1 MAVTFSGN
9 GIIFA
14 NGDLQNFAGIGA
26 STQIGRGGSYFTPK
40 WKEKAGV
47 VNNTFYTP
55 SSNTEEICFVSVIV
69 EIGAPNEV
77 AFLTIKDPIFGVTN
91 QMSDYQWINWTG
103 NARTVYTLSSIVPPL
118 YSWAIGTT
126 GNILSALEWK
136 SS

>member
-1 MAVTFSGN
+1 MAVTLSGN

-47 VNNTFYTP
+47 VEGTFYTP

-77 AFLTIKDPIFGVTN
+77 AYLIIKDPIYGVTDV
-91 QMSDYQWINWTG
+91 MSDYQWINWAG

-118 YSWAIGTT
+118 YSWAISTT

>member
-1 MAVTFSGN
+1 MAVTLSGN

-40 WKEKAGV
+40 WKERAGV
-47 VNNTFYTP
+47 VNGTFYTP

-69 EIGAPNEV
+69 EIGAPDEV
-77 AFLTIKDPIFGVTN
+77 AFLAIRSPSDNIINNT
-91 QMSDYQWINWTG
+91 SDYQWINWTG

-118 YSWAIGTT
+118 FSWRIDTN

-136 SS
+136 AS

>member
-1 MAVTFSGN
+1 MAVTLSGN

-47 VNNTFYTP
+47 VSGTFYTP

-69 EIGAPNEV
+69 W
-77 AFLTIKDPIFGVTN
+77 FLF
-91 QMSDYQWINWTG
+91 SF
-103 NARTVYTLSSIVPPL
+103 LF
-118 YSWAIGTT
+118 
-126 GNILSALEWK
+126 
-136 SS
+136 